1 MLVDSHCHLNMLQDY
16 EDAIKKAKDSGVKH
30 MQTICTQLSEI
41 DDLLKIAEKDGI
53 FASCGVHPCNIKQD
67 LDIPSVDTLIKLSKH
82 KKIIGFGETGLD
94 YYHPDYHK
102 SAQTKSFMNHIEASS
117 KEGLPLIV
125 HTRDAD
131 NDMGNILRSEYDNSK
146 FLGLIHCF
154 TSDVNFAKKVL
165 DIDFYISIS
174 GIVTFKNATS
184 IAEVV
189 KYTPLDRLLIET
201 DSPYLA
207 PVPMRGK
214 QNEPSFVRFVTEK
227 IAELKNI
234 SVEEVAEKTTNNFFR
249 LFSKAA

>member
-1 MLVDSHCHLNMLQDY
+1 MLVDSHCHLNMLPDSG
-16 EDAIKKAKDSGVKH
+16 DVIKKARAAGVQY

-41 DDLLKIAEKDGI
+41 DELLKIAEEDGI

-67 LDIPSVDTLIKLSKH
+67 LDIPSVDALMKLSRH

-94 YYHPDYHK
+94 YYHPDYNK
-102 SAQTKSFMNHIEASS
+102 SAQIKSFMNHIEASS
-117 KEGLPLIV
+117 KEGLPVIV

-131 NDMGNILRSEYDNSK
+131 NDMSNILRSEYDNNK
-146 FLGLIHCF
+146 FSGLIHCF
-154 TSDVNFAKKVL
+154 ASDINFAKKVL

-174 GIVTFKNATS
+174 GIVTFKNATP

-214 QNEPSFVRFVTEK
+214 QNEPAFVRFVAEK
-227 IAELKNI
+227 IAELKKI
-234 SVEEVAEKTTNNFFR
+234 SAEEVAGQTTDNFFR